1 MDRRPSLAHGAIMF
15 EAHSIHRRTS
25 TCLRRVRLATTAA
38 LAGLSAAACSQAAD
52 DGTEGLDDVSAVA
65 VDGPVDF
72 ADYMLPNCSGPG
84 TPQYIAPQV
93 FRTVPLGGNR
103 FAVVKNQAGNAF
115 EDWTFDGDWLRIWAD
130 NTWAYQMNGQWC
142 DTECRQDNQHPGT
155 PCNRR
160 WAGEPADYA
169 NTLYR
174 DPDNGANGA
183 PFIRRRMNFSGGA
196 FSYTA
201 QMSITGQHRDGC
213 GWCPTNFDSPR
224 VSRAVTARR
233 YSSRAYNT
241 PCGTNRTFSDV
252 IELYV
257 NSGPGEGETAVY
269 ARGEGF
275 IGFGGRGEQV
285 LAACWPDPSIPT
297 PAPIDVCGGGAIA
310 SVCAELGRGGGGCPC
325 LAGTDNVCN
334 YQDGGQRA
342 ACGLPGDRPC
352 QGDEWGVGWYRYREA
367 CGL

>member
-1 MDRRPSLAHGAIMF
+1 MF
-15 EAHSIHRRTS
+15 TPRSIV
-25 TCLRRVRLATTAA
+25 CVTTGVLMKPLHLNAFTA
-38 LAGLSAAACSQAAD
+38 LVMLGAAACSQSLEH
-52 DGTEGLDDVSAVA
+52 DGSQESLDEITSVA
-65 VDGPVDF
+65 LDGQIDF
-72 ADYMLPNCSGPG
+72 ADYMLPNCSGPS

-103 FAVVKNQAGNAF
+103 FAVVKNRDGNAF
-115 EDWTFDGDWLRIWAD
+115 EDWTFDNDWLRIWAD

-142 DTECRQDNQHPGT
+142 DTECRMNNQEPGT

-174 DPDNGANGA
+174 DPGNGALGA
-183 PFIRRRMNFSGGA
+183 PFIRRRMNFVNGS
-196 FSYTA
+196 FSFTA
-201 QMSITGQHRDGC
+201 NMNITGQSRNGC
-213 GWCPTNFDSPR
+213 GWCPTNFDSPSVGR
-224 VSRAVTARR
+224 EVTARR
-233 YSSRAYNT
+233 YASRAYNT
-241 PCGTNRTFSDV
+241 PCGTNRTFNDV

-257 NSGPGEGETAVY
+257 DRGPGEGETAVY

-285 LAACWPDPSIPT
+285 LAACWPDPSLPT
-297 PAPIDVCGGGAIA
+297 PAPVDVCGGGQIG
-310 SVCAELGRGGGGCPC
+310 SICSELGRGGGGGCPC
-325 LAGTDNVCN
+325 LPGTDNVCN

-342 ACGLPGDRPC
+342 ACGLPGDRGC
-352 QGDEWGVGWYRYREA
+352 QGDEWGVGWQRYREA